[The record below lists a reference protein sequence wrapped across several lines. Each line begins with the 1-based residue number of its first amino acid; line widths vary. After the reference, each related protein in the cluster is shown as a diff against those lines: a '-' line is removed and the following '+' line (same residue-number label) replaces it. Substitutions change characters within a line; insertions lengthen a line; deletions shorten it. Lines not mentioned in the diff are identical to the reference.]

1 MSFANLRLTP
11 SHQLVLQASDAAAAF
26 TAARAQKPEEV
37 EREARARV
45 VSGGGDPGNPML
57 VLGCHSIQLGKYWG
71 QTFRWL
77 LENDAGY
84 ACHVVASHQRERET
98 SASDSPLMAN
108 KDSLARYSCAHPAF
122 AEHLKF
128 RRAQEEARARAT
140 LPGRGGEALV
150 GFGLFKEDTLKDL
163 YDSKEKER
171 QNYVKW
177 LRRKTPQPG
186 SSMDVAIKYI
196 LGRDKERSAEAAATP
211 PPPASSSTSSGLSTT
226 TRKAAASTVL
236 PPRKPT
242 APNFSA
248 LVRGR
253 PMGPGELQARI
264 RRLMNPPA
272 RPAAPAVSSVRDQR
286 PSVPPPP
293 TREVTDEELVR
304 TVTDGEMAGVQVL
317 QALPLPL
324 ETPPSPPPPAPS
336 YTPPP
341 PPPPPPPQVAA
352 APPTVG
358 LPARAPAQTRVEPR
372 GVSVEETPCREATLA
387 PGPEKKRRKT
397 TTGDVEQSATPA
409 PARAETRLA
418 EGWRTALTGEEQEL
432 NSRTL
437 SLWFTRTQREKER
450 AVLTPGVAA
459 DGGRPPAAA
468 AATAPGPASAA
479 AVDRPAAAATA
490 TSAVPQGRATT
501 AAARG
506 AAVAPAA
513 APAVAAPGPALPA
526 PRRLLAPRQPAPSA
540 AYPAFLPTAAAAAAT
555 GPLRA
560 AQPLLVDL
568 LLPRQ
573 CVWVLPIPVLTLPRT
588 LPAPHVLPPPLAAA
602 QPAGPELPVP
612 LPAAQHAGPELP
624 VALKTLEWRR
634 LTAKRR
640 AEAGTPLSHRAGV
653 PQAHKCS
660 KCGQPR
666 RRETGHSR
674 HGREYFCSVAAG
686 QSVEDWL
693 REKRS
698 GTRVEPRTD
707 AHSCRGW
714 WCA

>member
-1 MSFANLRLTP
+1 MRQSATCINSRDLNSRDAPINQQPRINSRDLNSRDAPPNQQPASVSTPMSFANLRMTP

-37 EREARARV
+37 EKEARARV

-57 VLGCHSIQLGKYWG
+57 VLGCHSIQLGRYRG

-150 GFGLFKEDTLKDL
+150 GIGLFKEDTLKDL

-171 QNYVKW
+171 HNYVKW

-186 SSMDVAIKYI
+186 SAMDVAMKYI
-196 LGRDKERSAEAAATP
+196 WGRDKERSAEAAATP
-211 PPPASSSTSSGLSTT
+211 PPPASSSTSSGLSTST
-226 TRKAAASTVL
+226 SKAAASTVL

-264 RRLMNPPA
+264 RRLMTPPA

-293 TREVTDEELVR
+293 TTEVTDEELVR
-304 TVTDGEMAGVQVL
+304 TVTDGEMA
-317 QALPLPL
+317 
-324 ETPPSPPPPAPS
+324 
-336 YTPPP
+336 
-341 PPPPPPPQVAA
+341 
-352 APPTVG
+352 
-358 LPARAPAQTRVEPR
+358 RAPAQTRVEPC
-372 GVSVEETPCREATLA
+372 GVSVEETPCGEATLA
-387 PGPEKKRRKT
+387 PGPKTKRRKT
-397 TTGDVEQSATPA
+397 TTTKGGVEQPATPA

-418 EGWRTALTGEEQEL
+418 EGWRTALSGEEQEL

-437 SLWFTRTQREKER
+437 SLGFTRTQREKER

-490 TSAVPQGRATT
+490 ASAVPQGRATP

-506 AAVAPAA
+506 AAAAPAA

-540 AYPAFLPTAAAAAAT
+540 AYPAFPPTAAAAAAT

-573 CVWVLPIPVLTLPRT
+573 SVWVLPVPVLTLPRT

-602 QPAGPELPVP
+602 QHAGPELPVP

-624 VALKTLEWRR
+624 VPLKTAYLRK
-634 LTAKRR
+634 LSAKRR
-640 AEAGTPLSHRAGV
+640 AEAPPGTTYSSRAGV
-653 PQAHKCS
+653 PQVQKCS

-674 HGREYFCSVAAG
+674 HGGEFFCSVAAG

-693 REKRS
+693 REKKERDQ
-698 GTRVEPRTD
+698 GGAP
-707 AHSCRGW
+707 H
-714 WCA
+714 

>member
-11 SHQLVLQASDAAAAF
+11 SHQLVLRASDAAAAF
-26 TAARAQKPEEV
+26 TAARAKKPEEV
-37 EREARARV
+37 EQEARARV
-45 VSGGGDPGNPML
+45 VSEGGDPGNPML
-57 VLGCHSIQLGKYWG
+57 VLGCHSIQLGKYRG

-122 AEHLKF
+122 AQHLKF

-150 GFGLFKEDTLKDL
+150 GIGLFKEDTLRDL

-171 QNYVKW
+171 QTYVKW

-211 PPPASSSTSSGLSTT
+211 PPPASSSTSSGPSTT
-226 TRKAAASTVL
+226 TSQAAASTVL

-293 TREVTDEELVR
+293 TTEVTDEELVR

-324 ETPPSPPPPAPS
+324 VKPPSPPPPAPS
-336 YTPPP
+336 STPPP
-341 PPPPPPPQVAA
+341 APPPQVAA

-372 GVSVEETPCREATLA
+372 GVSVEETPCGEATLA
-387 PGPEKKRRKT
+387 PEPEKKRRKT
-397 TTGDVEQSATPA
+397 TTTGDVEQPATPA
-409 PARAETRLA
+409 PARAETRLP
-418 EGWRTALTGEEQEL
+418 EGWRTALSGEEQEL

-437 SLWFTRTQREKER
+437 SLGFTRTQREKER

-479 AVDRPAAAATA
+479 AVDRPAAAATP
-490 TSAVPQGRATT
+490 AVPQGRATP

-506 AAVAPAA
+506 AAAPAA
-513 APAVAAPGPALPA
+513 APAVAAPVPALPA

-540 AYPAFLPTAAAAAAT
+540 AYPVFPPTAAAAAAT

-573 CVWVLPIPVLTLPRT
+573 CVWVLPVPVLTLPRT

-602 QPAGPELPVP
+602 Q
-612 LPAAQHAGPELP
+612 HAGPELP
-624 VALKTLEWRR
+624 VALPAAQHAGELPVPLRTVQWRR
-634 LTAKRR
+634 LTAERR
-640 AEAGTPLSHRAGV
+640 AEAGNRSSRANVGV

-693 REKRS
+693 REKKERDQ
-698 GTRVEPRTD
+698 GG
-707 AHSCRGW
+707 AQH
-714 WCA
+714 